1 MSTSFFGG
9 GFFGGEFF
17 ESGSGGGT
25 PPGETVYCHDLKRLH
40 IAYMGQPFVQ
50 IQTGDIDTREL
61 DTALNGQPFIA
72 TMCLLEDVEI
82 TPCDLYGLDVAY
94 LGQPFVQVTTSG
106 LDGFELDIAY
116 MAQPFV
122 AGECPSDEPVVPT
135 EEYRHGGKDDK
146 RRGKKNLIFKPT
158 GIEDRKPKPVIHEG
172 RKTVDERVEETRD
185 IAAAVREVA
194 QKEFAKAGVYQPPI
208 ETMTLA
214 EIDAEIGLLMRKAY
228 RSREDEEILMLLMLV
243 AQAL

>member
-1 MSTSFFGG
+1 MPIG
-9 GFFGGEFF
+9 
-17 ESGSGGGT
+17 
-25 PPGETVYCHDLKRLH
+25 VD
-40 IAYMGQPFVQ
+40 
-50 IQTGDIDTREL
+50 
-61 DTALNGQPFIA
+61 
-72 TMCLLEDVEI
+72 I
-82 TPCDLYGLDVAY
+82 TPCDLYDLDIAY
-94 LGQPFVQVTTSG
+94 QGQPFVHISTSG
-106 LDGFELDIAY
+106 IDTYELDTAFRGT
-116 MAQPFV
+116 PFIG
-122 AGECPSDEPVVPT
+122 GECVTEEPVVPT

-172 RKTVDERVEETRD
+172 RKTVDDRVEETRD

-194 QKEFAKAGVYQPPI
+194 QKEFAKADVYQPPI

>member
-9 GFFGGEFF
+9 EFFGGEFF
-17 ESGSGGGT
+17 NST
-25 PPGETVYCHDLKRLH
+25 
-40 IAYMGQPFVQ
+40 
-50 IQTGDIDTREL
+50 TGVD
-61 DTALNGQPFIA
+61 
-72 TMCLLEDVEI
+72 I
-82 TPCDLYGLDVAY
+82 TPCDLYDLDIAY
-94 LGQPFVQVTTSG
+94 QGQPFVHISTSG
-106 LDGFELDIAY
+106 IDTYELDTAF
-116 MAQPFV
+116 QGTPFIGVECV
-122 AGECPSDEPVVPT
+122 AEEPVVEE

-158 GIEDRKPKPVIHEG
+158 GIEDRKPKPVVHEG
-172 RKTVDERVEETRD
+172 RKTVEERVEETRD

-194 QKEFAKAGVYQPPI
+194 QQEFARADQYQPTI

-214 EIDAEIGLLMRKAY
+214 EIDAEIGLLMRKVY